1 MFSKSDSC
9 VNTAYLIGKLWQ
21 DISIEKGVLFK
32 LSYTLV
38 AVLQDESFFSYMR
51 KIKPWIDA

>member
-1 MFSKSDSC
+1 M
-9 VNTAYLIGKLWQ
+9 
-21 DISIEKGVLFK
+21 EKKCFVAL
-32 LSYTLV
+32 LMV